1 MLALALVPV
10 IRLHAQS
17 APAPSTQAAATD
29 SVTSIPCSTSDDQVQ
44 DGRAPHADQGRAR
57 LVVRGGLV
65 SLEAR
70 ACTLTQLLSLISART
85 GIRMTVSDAI
95 PPSRLSLRTRAQS
108 IDTTIRELLH
118 ETDVFVLYAA
128 EPHAEQRLAAVW
140 VYPRGSTRDVEPV
153 PAEQWAST
161 RELQRQL
168 TERNPE
174 LRARAIEELIARAGD
189 AALPQLLDAL
199 ADDNAE
205 TRERAL
211 DAALAASLDVPLPN
225 LHALALN
232 DPSPEVRLRA
242 LQALEEQPDSTWVI
256 EAATH
261 DPDSN
266 IRHEAQSVLRRVT
279 RTPR

>member
-1 MLALALVPV
+1 MLALVPV
-10 IRLHAQS
+10 PVTPLYAQS
-17 APAPSTQAAATD
+17 APTPGTQAAAAD

-44 DGRAPHADQGRAR
+44 DARPPQAAQGQAR
-57 LVVRGGLV
+57 LVISGGLV
-65 SLEAR
+65 SLDAR
-70 ACTLTQLLSLISART
+70 ACTLTELLSLISART
-85 GIRMTVSDAI
+85 GIRITVSDAI
-95 PPSRLSLRTRAQS
+95 PPSSLSLRTRPQS
-108 IDTTIRELLH
+108 IEATIRELLH

-128 EPHAEQRLAAVW
+128 EPHGEQRLAAVW
-140 VYPRGSTRDVEPV
+140 VYPRGSTHDVEPV

-168 TERNPE
+168 TERSPE

-205 TRERAL
+205 TRQRAL
-211 DAALAASLDVPLPN
+211 DAALAATLDVPLPN

-242 LQALEEQPDSTWVI
+242 LQALEERPDSTWVI

-279 RTPR
+279 RTP